1 VVNARVA
8 ADGKHLRVGTDRF
21 VVRGVTYG
29 SFLPRSDGARYPEP
43 ELVRADL
50 AAMDRLGLNTVRT
63 YDRPPG
69 DVMAGAAEIGLRLLI
84 GLDYPDWR
92 YHRRPGRD
100 TNRAVRDAGCRAVDD
115 LMDEL
120 ERSGIDPAGVLAV
133 SVGNEVP
140 ADLVRVHGPAAV
152 EDTLSTIVDRVH
164 RRDREMLVTYTNYP
178 TAEYLRVDGQDLIT
192 FNLFLEQAESFDRYL
207 RHLQVVSGRL
217 PLVLTELGLAAEI
230 HGTRRQAEL
239 LAEHLTTV
247 ARSGCAGA
255 TVFAWTDEWG
265 VNDEPVTG
273 WGFGITDKDRRP
285 KPGAG
290 AVETWARA
298 DLKDLAEQWPRISV
312 VVCAYNESRMIE
324 ECLRSLERSDYPDLE
339 VVVCNDGSDD
349 DTLAKAK
356 RFPFTVLDLP
366 RGGLSRAR
374 NAGIAAAT
382 GDIVA
387 FLDADAVCHPQWPWF
402 LALSFEDPMVSAVGG
417 PNLPVPDAGLI
428 ERAVALSPGAPTEVL
443 IGDDRAE
450 HIAGCNMAF
459 RQSVIAGI
467 DGFDPT
473 YTAAGD
479 DVDVCWKL
487 LDEGHR
493 IGFNPA
499 AQVTHHRRG
508 TVPGYLRQ
516 QRGYGRAE
524 KLLSAAHPARFNRL
538 GQARWAGVIYG
549 GVGLLPSLL
558 RPRVYHGHQG
568 SAPFQ
573 PVSVDR
579 ASVAVSWA
587 TALLPV
593 VAAVG
598 LTGVVAAAAAG
609 AMDAGAP
616 ATWLSVVPAAALT
629 LMVTFAFV
637 VALSTDVDRNES
649 SPIALRALVGLLHL
663 AQPLVRTWGRIRSG
677 TRLPSAES
685 QVGGSAE
692 ATEADAWTGDRHAAL
707 VRLERRLRSVRFGVR
722 HPDPSSNWDLAVATG
737 PFTRVMVALGVAWSW
752 TPHVRTVI
760 RPRWSFPVVVVTVV
774 GAGLW
779 SPPAALVGAALVA
792 VGLMVDAV
800 GVARTRRMIERW
812 HVAAR

>member
-1 VVNARVA
+1 
-8 ADGKHLRVGTDRF
+8 
-21 VVRGVTYG
+21 VTYG
-29 SFLPRSDGARYPEP
+29 SFLPRSDGARFPEP
-43 ELVRADL
+43 EVVRDDL
-50 AAMDRLGLNTVRT
+50 AAMGRLGLNTVRT

-92 YHRRPGRD
+92 YHHKPGRD

-120 ERSGIDPAGVLAV
+120 ERRDIDPAGVLAV

-164 RRDREMLVTYTNYP
+164 GRDRDMLVTYTNYP
-178 TAEYLRVDGQDLIT
+178 TTEYLRVDGQDLIT

-217 PLVLTELGLAAEI
+217 PLVLTELGLAAEV
-230 HGTRRQAEL
+230 HGTHGQAEL
-239 LAEHLTTV
+239 LAEQLTTV

-273 WGFGITDKDRRP
+273 WGFGITDDERRP

-298 DLKDLAEQWPRISV
+298 DLKDLTEQWPRISV

-324 ECLRSLERSDYPDLE
+324 DCLHSLERSDYPDLE

-349 DTLAKAK
+349 DTLARAK

-402 LALSFEDPMVSAVGG
+402 LALSFEDPTVSAAGG
-417 PNLPVPDAGLI
+417 PNLPVPDARLI
-428 ERAVALSPGAPTEVL
+428 ERAVALAPGAPTEVL

-459 RQSVIAGI
+459 RRSVITGI

-487 LDEGHR
+487 LDGGHR

-499 AQVTHHRRG
+499 AQVVHHRRG
-508 TVPGYLRQ
+508 TIRGYLRQ

-524 KLLSAAHPARFNRL
+524 KLLTAAHPARFNRL

-558 RPRVYHGHQG
+558 RPRVYHGYQG

-573 PVSVDR
+573 PVSIDR

-587 TALLPV
+587 IALLP
-593 VAAVG
+593 
-598 LTGVVAAAAAG
+598 LAAAAG
-609 AMDAGAP
+609 AGGLVAAGVAGVMGAGAA
-616 ATWLSVVPAAALT
+616 ATWLSAVPA
-629 LMVTFAFV
+629 
-637 VALSTDVDRNES
+637 VALGLMTLFVLAVASSADVDGDEPAPGR
-649 SPIALRALVGLLHL
+649 LRALIGILHV
-663 AQPLVRTWGRIRSG
+663 AQPLARTWGRVT
-677 TRLPSAES
+677 TRAGSRLVVEEPKAAE
-685 QVGGSAE
+685 V
-692 ATEADAWTGDRHAAL
+692 ADAGAWTGHRHQAL
-707 VRLERRLRSVRFGVR
+707 VDLERRLRSARLNVR
-722 HPDPSSNWDLAVATG
+722 HLDPSSSRDLAVATG
-737 PFTRVMVALGVAWSW
+737 PFTRVTVTLGVAWSW
-752 TPHVRTVI
+752 TPHVRTAL
-760 RPRWSFPVVVVTVV
+760 RPRRSVPVVLLVV
-774 GAGLW
+774 AGGWMW
-779 SPPAALVGAALVA
+779 SPPAGAAVAGAAVAGLV
-792 VGLMVDAV
+792 VDAAA
-800 GVARTRRMIERW
+800 VARTRRIIERW
-812 HVAAR
+812 HSEAC